1 MGAMRPVD
9 LEDDTQLPTNLQGH
23 TLWVDRAKDGVR
35 GKQGS
40 VRMLELE
47 FEIEL
52 NIWLFSSWPPE
63 PVCEQHRG
71 GPAPDR
77 GQQPAYSHSPMW
89 LWQRDVS
96 GTTQNTNM
104 KLILGKLILIQLP
117 ALIKEWMVCLN

>member
-1 MGAMRPVD
+1 MILQRLRYHLYYPGLMGAMRPVD

-52 NIWLFSSWPPE
+52 NI
-63 PVCEQHRG
+63 
-71 GPAPDR
+71 
-77 GQQPAYSHSPMW
+77 
-89 LWQRDVS
+89 
-96 GTTQNTNM
+96 
-104 KLILGKLILIQLP
+104 
-117 ALIKEWMVCLN
+117 